1 MPRMFEKDWKCMLP
15 VIVIPA
21 YEPEMGLIEIIHQLL
36 KINDKQKFIIID
48 DGSTTEAAQKIFEIL
63 ATYPRVI
70 LLKHAQ
76 NQGKGSALKT
86 AFSYYLEHFP
96 DSIGVVTADA
106 DGQHLAPDIA
116 RVSNALQNDQQ
127 LILGV
132 RVFDQSVPWRS
143 RFGNELTRKIFGWF
157 SGKSIQD
164 TQTGLRGLSRDI
176 LPQLLKIENNDY
188 AYEMNMLMLGVKE
201 GWVVREVP
209 ISTVYIEQNRSSH
222 FNPLKDSLKIYF
234 VFIRYSVLSLI
245 SAGIDFLLFFLFFH
259 FSKSIPISTAAARI
273 LSGIF
278 NFTYCK
284 SLIFKS
290 EQKAFWEAF
299 QYICLAVSSIVLSS
313 LLVSFFF
320 YIAKFNIVASKI
332 LSDSMI
338 FLCNFAVQRFWIFRL
353 STRLK

>member
-1 MPRMFEKDWKCMLP
+1 MLP

-21 YEPEMGLIEIIHQLL
+21 YEPEAGLIEIVDQLL
-36 KINDKQKFIIID
+36 KINANQQFIIID
-48 DGSTTEAAQKIFEIL
+48 DGSLSEAAQKIFETL
-63 ATYPRVI
+63 SFYPNII
-70 LLKHAQ
+70 LLKHTH
-76 NQGKGSALKT
+76 NKGKGSALKT
-86 AFSYYLEHFP
+86 AFAYYLEHFR
-96 DSIGVVTADA
+96 DNIGVVTADA
-106 DGQHLAPDIA
+106 DGQHLSKDIA
-116 RVSNALQNDQQ
+116 GVSEALQNTRQ
-127 LILGV
+127 LVLGV
-132 RVFDQSVPWRS
+132 RAFDPSVPWRS

-176 LPQLLKIENNDY
+176 IPQLLKIENNDY

-201 GWVVREVP
+201 GWDVKEVP

-259 FSKSIPISTAAARI
+259 FSKSIPFSTATARI

-278 NFTYCK
+278 NFTFCK

-290 EQKAFWEAF
+290 ERKAFWEAF
-299 QYICLAVSSIVLSS
+299 QYICLAVSSIILSS

-320 YIAKFNIVASKI
+320 YMVKFNIVASKI

-338 FLCNFAVQRFWIFRL
+338 FLFNFGIQRFFIFRL
-353 STRLK
+353 SLRLK